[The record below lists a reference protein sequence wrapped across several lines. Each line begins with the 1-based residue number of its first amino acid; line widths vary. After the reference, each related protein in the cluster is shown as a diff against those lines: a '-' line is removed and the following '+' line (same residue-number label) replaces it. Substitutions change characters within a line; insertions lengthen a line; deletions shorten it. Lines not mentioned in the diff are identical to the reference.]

1 MYYTTP
7 ASRKSEVKGYWC
19 HACYTD
25 HRSDTIEVSDVG
37 RLRKSE
43 LEKKKNDEEVCR
55 NLAAWNTQG
64 TVDHPCGA
72 CLARPELPVS
82 AAPLLGMHTYQTY
95 LCMIHEHLFFSPL
108 HQGMPAPGSM
118 VLPALR
124 AEVQQLLLP
133 HVSAGCS

>member
-55 NLAAWNTQG
+55 SLAAWNMQG
-64 TVDHPCGA
+64 TVDPPWGA
-72 CLARPELPVS
+72 CLARPGLPVS
-82 AAPLLGMHTYQTY
+82 AAPLLGMHTYQKH
-95 LCMIHEHLFFSPL
+95 LCMIHEHLCFSPL
-108 HQGMPAPGSM
+108 HPGMPALGST
-118 VLPALR
+118 VLQALR

-133 HVSAGCS
+133 HVPAVCS